1 MFRLFILL
9 AIGSLLV
16 SAQQIDKLKV
26 GVIMPLTGALAP
38 YGKDAVAGI
47 QMASRQPA
55 SLEVELLIRDNQSS
69 TRLAGQLA
77 SELID
82 KHRVQGI
89 IGAISSSATQAIA
102 RIAQQQQRLHIVP
115 VSSAETITKMGSHI
129 FRSCV
134 SDSYRGAVLAKFS
147 IDTLQKKRAA
157 ILIEENSIR
166 TIEPIVA
173 SFRRYLQNHGGM
185 VVEQLTFN
193 RKTRNSV
200 LRRLAR
206 QSPGVILLP
215 SSYRLAST
223 VIAQARRFGIT
234 ANFLSAIPWTT
245 APQRGRQKTMHYY
258 LSHFS
263 ADDSYAAVTRFAT
276 QFKLQHQRV
285 PSEFAALSY
294 DALGLLVDA
303 AQRAKSTRIFPLLA
317 NLSRTKNF
325 LGISGELAIN
335 RQRTAIKATY
345 VVGLDRSV
353 HKISPLAVY

>member
-1 MFRLFILL
+1 MFRFFILVV
-9 AIGSLLV
+9 IGSV
-16 SAQQIDKLKV
+16 VGGAQQIDKLKV

-47 QMASRQPA
+47 EMASKQPA

-77 SELID
+77 TDLIR
-82 KHRVQGI
+82 KHRVQAL

-102 RIAQQQQRLHIVP
+102 RIAQQQQRVHIVP

-134 SDSYRGAVLAKFS
+134 SDSYRGAVLAKFA
-147 IDTLQKKRAA
+147 IDTLQQKRAA
-157 ILIEENSIR
+157 ILVEESNIR
-166 TIEPIVA
+166 TIEPIA
-173 SFRRYLQNHGGM
+173 TSFRRYLQNHGGM

-200 LRRLAR
+200 LRRLAS

-215 SSYRLAST
+215 SSYRVAST
-223 VIAQARRFGIT
+223 VIAQARRLGVK
-234 ANFLSAIPWTT
+234 ASFLSTIPWTT
-245 APQRGRQKTMHYY
+245 APQRDRQKHYY
-258 LSHFS
+258 LRHFS
-263 ADDSYAAVTRFAT
+263 ADDSYAAVTRFTT

-325 LGISGELAIN
+325 LGLSSELAIN

-345 VVGLDRSV
+345 VIGLDRSV
-353 HKISPLAVY
+353 HKIAPLTVY

>member
-1 MFRLFILL
+1 MFRLFILVI
-9 AIGSLLV
+9 IGSLAV
-16 SAQQIDKLKV
+16 GAQQIDKLKV

-47 QMASRQPA
+47 EMASKQPA
-55 SLEVELLIRDNQSS
+55 SLEVELLIRDNQST

-77 SELID
+77 SELIA
-82 KHRVQGI
+82 KHRVQAL

-102 RIAQQQQRLHIVP
+102 RIAQQQQRVHIVP
-115 VSSAETITKMGSHI
+115 VSSAEAITKMGSHV

-134 SDSYRGAVLAKFS
+134 SDSYRGAVLAKFA
-147 IDTLQKKRAA
+147 IDTLQQKRAA
-157 ILIEENSIR
+157 ILVEESNIR
-166 TIEPIVA
+166 TIEPVAA

-200 LRRLAR
+200 LRRLAS

-215 SSYRLAST
+215 SSYRVAST
-223 VIAQARRFGIT
+223 VIAQARRFGVR
-234 ANFLSAIPWTT
+234 ASFLSTIPWTT

-258 LSHFS
+258 LRHFS
-263 ADDSYAAVTRFAT
+263 VDDSYAAVTRFTT

-325 LGISGELAIN
+325 LALSSELAIN
-335 RQRTAIKATY
+335 RQRTAVKATY

-353 HKISPLAVY
+353 HKIAPLAVY

>member
-1 MFRLFILL
+1 MFRLFILVV
-9 AIGSLLV
+9 IGVLGV
-16 SAQQIDKLKV
+16 GAQQLDKLKV
-26 GVIMPLTGALAP
+26 GIIMPLTGSLAP

-47 QMASRQPA
+47 EMAAKQPA

-82 KHRVQGI
+82 KHRVQGL

-102 RIAQQQQRLHIVP
+102 RVAQQRQRLHIVP

-129 FRSCV
+129 FRSCL
-134 SDSYRGAVLAKFS
+134 SDSYRGAVLAKFA

-157 ILIEENSIR
+157 ILIEESNIR
-166 TIEPIVA
+166 TVEPVAA
-173 SFRRYLQNHGGM
+173 SFRRYLQNHGGV

-200 LRRLAR
+200 LRRLAS

-215 SSYRLAST
+215 SSYRVAST
-223 VIAQARRFGIT
+223 VMAQARRFGVK
-234 ANFLSAIPWTT
+234 ASFLSTIPWTS
-245 APQRGRQKTMHYY
+245 APQRGRQRTMHYY

-263 ADDSYAAVTRFAT
+263 VDDSYAAVTRFTT

-303 AQRAKSTRIFPLLA
+303 AQRARSTRIFPLLA

-325 LGISGELAIN
+325 LGISGELAIDS
-335 RQRTAIKATY
+335 RRTAIKATY
-345 VVGLDRSV
+345 VIGLDRSI
-353 HKISPLAVY
+353 HKIAPLSVY